1 MRQGYPHGGHAY
13 ALDAWPLSEDAA
25 RAYNAASVA
34 LYAQPKRLNP
44 IIGLTESEGW
54 MLRWGACRR
63 VAPGVWEAGVL
74 YGDCRQ
80 EAGLYNQRANAVRAS
95 DEAIRAMLT
104 ALILHTG

>member
-1 MRQGYPHGGHAY
+1 
-13 ALDAWPLSEDAA
+13 
-25 RAYNAASVA
+25 
-34 LYAQPKRLNP
+34 
-44 IIGLTESEGW
+44 
-54 MLRWGACRR
+54 MLRWDACRR

-74 YGDCRQ
+74 YGGCWQ